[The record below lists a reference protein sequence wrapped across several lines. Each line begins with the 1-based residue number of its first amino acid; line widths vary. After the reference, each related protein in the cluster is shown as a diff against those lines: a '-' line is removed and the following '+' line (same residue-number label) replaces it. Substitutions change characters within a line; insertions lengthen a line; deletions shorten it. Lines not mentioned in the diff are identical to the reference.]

1 MKRMPLKWKITLW
14 YAGMLLVLIFLVLGF
29 LLYNSE
35 QMLRSE
41 SVSKLEDM
49 VWDFVDG
56 IHLDGGSYE
65 LDEDIRFYEGSVVF
79 SIYDSEGRLLYGSI
93 PSGFP
98 ERTTLRAYGIQE
110 FTGLDETW
118 TTYDIMIPYGNGQT
132 LWARGVN
139 TAETLTTVE
148 HLVVR
153 LLLIVCPLLIL
164 VALLVGYSIT
174 RRALLP
180 VQEICRTADEIGGGV
195 DLSRRIPDAGAGG
208 EMKQLTDTFNHM
220 FIRLE
225 RSFAQERQFTSDAS
239 HELRT
244 PIAVIRSQAEYA
256 LMEDATEEERREGLE
271 VILKQ
276 SEQMSSLVSRLLTL
290 ARADSGRQALQ
301 KVPVDLGQTAS
312 AAADKVMEKAEKRG
326 IAIQRRIMPEL
337 EVTGDGGSLDQVF
350 VNLLEN
356 AVQYGREGGNICLT
370 VEQEEGEAVCRVED
384 DGMGI
389 APEHL
394 DKIWNRFYRVD
405 EAHGSEQGNSGL
417 GLSLVK
423 WIVEAHGG
431 RVCVESEPGKGSCF
445 TVPLPLEDGTVRSG
459 TERRRRLS

>member
-1 MKRMPLKWKITLW
+1 MKRMPLKWKVTLW
-14 YAGMLLVLIFLVLGF
+14 YAGMLVVLVFLVLGF

-41 SVSKLEDM
+41 SVSRLEDM

-56 IHLDGGSYE
+56 IRLNGDSYE

-79 SIYDSEGRLLYGSI
+79 SVYDSDGSLLYGSV
-93 PSGFP
+93 PEGFP
-98 ERTTLRAYGIQE
+98 TSTPLKAYWIQE
-110 FTGLDETW
+110 FAGLDETW

-132 LWARGVN
+132 LWARGIN

-153 LLLIVCPLLIL
+153 LLVIACPLLIA

-180 VQEICRTADEIGGGV
+180 VDEICRTADEISGGT
-195 DLSRRIPDAGAGG
+195 DLSRRIPEERARG
-208 EMKQLTDTFNHM
+208 EMRQLTDTFNHM
-220 FIRLE
+220 FARLE
-225 RSFAQERQFTSDAS
+225 ESFAKERQFTSDAS

-256 LMEDATEEERREGLE
+256 LMDDVTEEERKEGLE

-290 ARADSGRQALQ
+290 ARADSGKQALR
-301 KVPVDLGQTAS
+301 KAPVDLGL
-312 AAADKVMEKAEKRG
+312 AAAAAAEKVQKKASLRK
-326 IAIQRRIMPEL
+326 IRIQCHLSPEL
-337 EVTGDGGSLDQVF
+337 IVQGDAGSLDQVL

-356 AVQYGREGGNICLT
+356 AVQYGKEEGHICLT
-370 VEQEEGEAVCRVED
+370 VEKEGREAVCRVED
-384 DGMGI
+384 DGIGI

-405 EAHGSEQGNSGL
+405 EAHGSGEGNSGL
-417 GLSLVK
+417 GLALVK
-423 WIVEAHGG
+423 WIAEAHGG
-431 RVCVESEPGKGSCF
+431 SVSVQSEPGKGSRF
-445 TVPLPLEDGTVRSG
+445 TVRLPLGGED
-459 TERRRRLS
+459 